1 MKIEPVV
8 QKISVDKLSSNTI
21 LDRNEKSLRNGAKA
35 KGNPRVALAKNCN
48 ERHPEKFGPVIF

>member
-21 LDRNEKSLRNGAKA
+21 LDRNDQSSYFVDNGI
-35 KGNPRVALAKNCN
+35 GVVYNL
-48 ERHPEKFGPVIF
+48 